1 MADGTDAG
9 ALLRATRRRAGL
21 TQVELARRAGVTQSV
36 VSAYE
41 CGARQPAVSTLARLV
56 AASGHRLVLDAAVMS
71 PLSGPLG
78 QRLRAHQARLV
89 EVAAGRGASRLR
101 VFGSVARGQESPD
114 SDVDLLVDVAP
125 GVGLLGLA
133 RLQRDLQEILG
144 ARVDLV
150 PSDGVK
156 PAIRRAIEPD
166 LVTL

>member
-1 MADGTDAG
+1 MVAGDDAG
-9 ALLRATRRRAGL
+9 ALLRSSRQRANL

-36 VSAYE
+36 ISAYE

-56 AASGHRLVLDAAVMS
+56 AATGHTLVLDTAEMS

-78 QRLRAHQARLV
+78 RRLQEHRARLV
-89 EVAAGRGASRLR
+89 EVAEDRGLSRLR
-101 VFGSVARGQESPD
+101 VFGSVARSEESPD
-114 SDVDLLVDVAP
+114 SDIDLLVDVAP

-133 RLQRDLQEILG
+133 RVQRDLQRILG

-156 PAIRRAIEPD
+156 PAVRRTIEQD
-166 LVTL
+166 LVAL